1 MRARERARCER
12 AAEALLP
19 GVVVVWA
26 REIPH
31 AYAYALWPSGIVLG
45 EASFGKAPAPKRWTL
60 IAHEIAHLIVARARY
75 ADPGPRPRVAPS
87 LPKDLDRQ
95 PLTC

>member
-31 AYAYALWPSGIVLG
+31 AYAYALWPSGIVLC
-45 EASFGKAPAPKRWTL
+45 EASFGKAPAHKRWTL
-60 IAHEIAHLIVARARY
+60 IAHEIAHLIAWREHGTLIQDHGREWRRAYR
-75 ADPGPRPRVAPS
+75 
-87 LPKDLDRQ
+87 KI
-95 PLTC
+95 LTDNP